1 MAQYATKD
9 ELNELT
15 GLVRTLQGN
24 IKTLDTSVGEL
35 DTLVERINHLAT
47 LKDVTITYITEGD
60 LLQYASDGTWHNIQP
75 SALGI
80 GGGEGGGVVDTSVVK
95 ALIKSE
101 GSKLFISKLYDD
113 VSSGII
119 TFNGGLRSNK
129 MTYLNQGV
137 QIGTFVTGMIGGTGA
152 QIDKDGRGEMTSLIL
167 REFLEVPELRFNK
180 IDVVS
185 GELWNSIAFG
195 TIEDVDLIN
204 QIVTL
209 KLEEGEYSGI
219 HVNDICRGIFH
230 NFDGVNNTE
239 TGTDDCGFDKVQ
251 GFSTAYFTPIEV
263 LDARGKQFRYSL
275 KQGTTQHPCKAM
287 KFAVYG
293 NFTDETRRSSAYATR
308 TYKRYLKGVNTW
320 ALNYTNIASQF
331 GNLNGL
337 TIPGAPN
344 NGQLQGDGAYLTNV
358 YMTGSIIEFT
368 PEQLDQLHGQDAY
381 AVSLSSEFGTVIV
394 DNEFN
399 IIEDYNQTKSL
410 TFAVQAWKGKTE
422 LTYSTVYNEGSYF
435 VEYTPTGVECTMQDG
450 VFKVTKI
457 TNINDMRIDLVINC
471 EGAIS
476 VNRRYNM
483 SYQLEANGLWVT
495 YNDNDATPDRPVG
508 DGTSYGWHRNY
519 TASAIWM
526 STKSSRKVDEGEWG
540 DPNRFR
546 GASVE
551 GSDGQYTVF
560 CYTNSSVQ
568 PPKPTSTQ
576 IPPVDDNY
584 TWYMYPPKRESKE
597 VFTWM
602 IQATVYPDKSLSGW
616 TDPIRLT
623 GETGEDG
630 SDGTKLEFIYQVTSV
645 NEAPDKPDTSQ
656 QDDYIPFGW
665 SDSPQGVSKEK
676 MYEWVSQREKKA
688 AKIGEGVWGEFTQ
701 PVLWS
706 KWGEK
711 GMDGDGYEYIFTRTA
726 DVDRVPQTPSSIQ
739 QNDYIPTIS
748 NGGSKDYNW
757 SDDPKGVN
765 EDYKAEWTCKRVR
778 TDGVWSNFST
788 PALWS
793 NWGEQGLSG
802 GHYQYRWKVSATKPA
817 IPTDT
822 AASGWTTDSEIV
834 PPEGQYVW
842 QIQRFANPD
851 GTLTAWSNLIRLTGA
866 DGEDGKDGNSIEFI
880 YTRNADGKT
889 PSTPASVNQAGHIP
903 SGWSNHPQGVTAS
916 LVYEWVSQRYLD
928 KATQVWGNWST
939 PGIWSRYAERGKD
952 GDGYEYI
959 YKRFSNY
966 VGGDSLGPGGSNYP
980 PANVDSS
987 EYQADDYVP
996 SGWSDNPVGPT
1007 ESIPYEYVW
1016 TRKKENS
1023 KWHAWK
1029 TGALWA
1035 KWSKDGEPGR
1045 PGQDGKPGEPGE
1057 PGKPGSN
1064 GYSITVNGCPSA
1076 IRSSEGF
1083 LQTTNVK
1090 LSAIKVRVD
1099 DSATSSVS
1107 GYWKSYYLNSSGSW
1121 QQINSTSGTTFTSTW
1136 NSSLSTTKF
1145 WFGFTTDSG
1154 DYSSLSP
1161 TSQYKVWS
1169 AEVPVVFDGDV
1180 SDIDETYTIMRDRG
1194 QWRSGVQYYHDKAS
1208 NAIKGQ
1214 DVSSVTNYYLYST
1227 DQSVSYDTTN
1237 WSTNVPTNTY
1247 AQGKLHSY
1255 SKITY
1260 SDGTITK
1267 TIPEVLLTYSNS
1279 RVTSVTQYFAN
1290 STNTSV
1296 PSEGWST
1303 NKPAL
1308 NKDKPYLFRYFTVN
1322 YVNSDSQSTST
1333 NSTKKAI
1340 AKYQNDYTQY
1350 QNYDNLTI
1358 IDYVVYQGNVYLAK
1372 QNNTSQTPSMT
1383 SSYWNISSKQ
1393 EILTVNNLLA
1403 NNAKLGDFN
1412 FSGSVFTSNNG
1423 KLSMNSNTGRFVC
1436 TDVNIT
1442 GSITATSGTFNGT
1455 VNASGGNFSSVKI
1468 NSGQIAGFEISG
1480 NHIGSSATASGSG
1493 GGLSINPD
1501 FIRVGNSTSY
1511 VMIGSDT
1518 VPATVGGAF
1527 TATGRFVNHNYNA
1540 STQYGFDSAN
1550 YGLYVDVAN
1559 GTKNYALYSPNAA
1572 VRAAA
1577 VYGDTLNV
1585 VSITGSTYKLDMSKG
1600 NIIMIRANREYNV
1613 NLPNAHD
1620 VASMFGYKS
1629 LPTYF
1634 AIHVRIMIHPD
1645 TSGVTIS
1652 GYFRP
1657 NNTVNQ
1663 SVYLHPGNS
1672 MGFLVTNYPS
1682 FRWVETDYAGQ

>member
-24 IKTLDTSVGEL
+24 VNTLDTSVGEL

-80 GGGEGGGVVDTSVVK
+80 GGGEGGGVVDTAVVK
-95 ALIKSE
+95 AMIKSE

-137 QIGTFVTGMIGGTGA
+137 QMGTFITGMIGGTGA

-195 TIEDVDLIN
+195 TIEDVDLVN

-293 NFTDETRRSSAYATR
+293 NFTDETRQDSAYSTR
-308 TYKRYLKGVNTW
+308 QYKRYLKKVNTW
-320 ALNYTNIASQF
+320 HINPSKNIASQF
-331 GNLNGL
+331 GLLDGLN
-337 TIPGAPN
+337 IPGAPN
-344 NGQLQGDGAYLTNV
+344 DGNLTGNGAYISNIYLTDAYV
-358 YMTGSIIEFT
+358 QFT
-368 PEQLDQLHGQDAY
+368 PEQAEDLHGQDAY
-381 AVSLSSEFGTVIV
+381 SVSLTRTEGSIIV

-399 IIEDYNQTKSL
+399 IITDYQQRDQF
-410 TFAVQAWKGKTE
+410 TFEVQAWRGKTP
-422 LTYSTVYNEGSYF
+422 LTYNTTVDRDTFFCTWESNGI
-435 VEYTPTGVECTMQDG
+435 EC
-450 VFKVTKI
+450 KVDNGKFTITKI
-457 TNINDMRIDLVINC
+457 TNIHDMKLLIYIHC
-471 EGAIS
+471 EGTAIF
-476 VNRRYNM
+476 NREFNL
-483 SYQLEANGLWVT
+483 SYQLEGNSLWVT

-526 STKSSRKVDEGEWG
+526 STKSARKVDDPDVQWG

-546 GASVE
+546 GASVA
-551 GSDGQYTVF
+551 GKDGQYTVF
-560 CYTNSSVQ
+560 CYTNSSIK
-568 PPKPTSTQ
+568 PPKPTSSQ
-576 IPPVDDNY
+576 IPPADDNY
-584 TWYMYPPKRESKE
+584 TWYMYPPTRESKE

-602 IQATVYPDKSLSGW
+602 IQATVYADKSLSGW

-630 SDGTKLEFIYQVTSV
+630 SDGTKLEFIYKVTGASD
-645 NEAPDKPDTSQ
+645 APDKPDTSQ

-665 SDSPQGVSKEK
+665 SDSPQGVSKDM

-688 AKIGEGVWGEFTQ
+688 AKIGEGVWGEFSE

-802 GHYQYRWKVSATKPA
+802 GHYQYRWKISATKPS
-817 IPTDT
+817 IPTDA
-822 AASGWTTDSEIV
+822 AASGWSTNSELV
-834 PPEGQYVW
+834 PGDGEYVW

-880 YTRNADGKT
+880 YTRNADGSQ

-903 SGWSNHPQGVTAS
+903 SGWTNHPSGVTAS
-916 LVYEWVSQRYLD
+916 LMYEWVSQRYLD
-928 KATQVWGNWST
+928 KSTQVWGNWST
-939 PGIWSRYAERGKD
+939 PGIWSRYSERGKD

-959 YKRFSNY
+959 YRRFSNY
-966 VGGDSLGPGGSNYP
+966 VGGSSLAPGGQYYP

-996 SGWSDNPVGPT
+996 DGYTDNPTGPT
-1007 ESIPYEYVW
+1007 DAIKYEYVW

-1023 KWHAWK
+1023 KWYAWK
-1029 TGALWA
+1029 TGALWS
-1035 KWSKDGEPGR
+1035 KWGDKGDQGN
-1045 PGQDGKPGEPGE
+1045 PGQDGSD
-1057 PGKPGSN
+1057 GSDGAD
-1064 GYSITVNGCPSA
+1064 GYSITMSGAPAS
-1076 IRSSEGF
+1076 IRSSLGY
-1083 LQTTNVK
+1083 LQTTSCT
-1090 LSAIKVRVD
+1090 LRAIK
-1099 DSATSSVS
+1099 T
-1107 GYWKSYYLNSSGSW
+1107 NSSGVTSQAYGYFAVYRYSGSSW
-1121 QQINSTSGTTFTSTW
+1121 NKV
-1136 NSSLSTTKF
+1136 SSSSSNQSSYTASWASDTYATKF
-1145 WFGFTTDSG
+1145 WFGFCTDTTPSPDSQRTVIS
-1154 DYSSLSP
+1154 Y
-1161 TSQYKVWS
+1161 
-1169 AEVPVVFDGDV
+1169 EVPVVYDGTNGADAD
-1180 SDIDETYTIMRDRG
+1180 SSYTIMRDCG
-1194 QWRSGVQYYHDKAS
+1194 YWKSGITYYKAPATTAMNSSEYTKYENYQNMTVIDYVQYA
-1208 NAIKGQ
+1208 G
-1214 DVSSVTNYYLYST
+1214 
-1227 DQSVSYDTTN
+1227 
-1237 WSTNVPTNTY
+1237 NTY
-1247 AQGKLHSY
+1247 LAK
-1255 SKITY
+1255 
-1260 SDGTITK
+1260 
-1267 TIPEVLLTYSNS
+1267 
-1279 RVTSVTQYFAN
+1279 
-1290 STNTSV
+1290 STNT
-1296 PSEGWST
+1296 
-1303 NKPAL
+1303 N
-1308 NKDKPYLFRYFTVN
+1308 
-1322 YVNSDSQSTST
+1322 
-1333 NSTKKAI
+1333 
-1340 AKYQNDYTQY
+1340 
-1350 QNYDNLTI
+1350 
-1358 IDYVVYQGNVYLAK
+1358 
-1372 QNNTSQTPSMT
+1372 QTPSSS
-1383 SSYWNISSKQ
+1383 SSYWQQASKNNT
-1393 EILTVNNLLA
+1393 LTVNNLLA
-1403 NNAKLGDFN
+1403 NNAKLGE
-1412 FSGSVFTSNNG
+1412 FSFSNNIFTSNNG
-1423 KLSMNSNTGRFVC
+1423 VLSMNSNTGAFTC
-1436 TDVNIT
+1436 TNATIT
-1442 GSITATSGTFNGT
+1442 GTVTATSGTFTNGVFT
-1455 VNASGGNFSSVKI
+1455 NCTTTNLTI
-1468 NSGQIAGFEISG
+1468 NSGTLKMSSAINSSLGTPSQAYHITTTTNITGSGFSI
-1480 NHIGSSATASGSG
+1480 SSATSSNDLIRATFGSKVVSVYNSSYSSIRALAAIAIDGYYVSGR
-1493 GGLSINPD
+1493 NT
-1501 FIRVGNSTSY
+1501 V
-1511 VMIGSDT
+1511 T
-1518 VPATVGGAF
+1518 VPLYISAASASDAAIFVDNGAF
-1527 TATGRFVNHNYNA
+1527 
-1540 STQYGFDSAN
+1540 YGW
-1550 YGLYVDVAN
+1550 
-1559 GTKNYALYSPNAA
+1559 
-1572 VRAAA
+1572 
-1577 VYGDTLNV
+1577 
-1585 VSITGSTYKLDMSKG
+1585 
-1600 NIIMIRANREYNV
+1600 
-1613 NLPNAHD
+1613 NLPVLNISA
-1620 VASMFGYKS
+1620 
-1629 LPTYF
+1629 L
-1634 AIHVRIMIHPD
+1634 I
-1645 TSGVTIS
+1645 SGVTFSCVCNVTSS
-1652 GYFRP
+1652 GYTMVLNQGKIGTMVFMSVSNGYTYTIRRVSCAWISSTGAYQSAGTSSTTY
-1657 NNTVNQ
+1657 NDDARIFVRVAYNTWQEYYV
-1663 SVYLHPGNS
+1663 G
-1672 MGFLVTNYPS
+1672 
-1682 FRWVETDYAGQ
+1682 

>member
-24 IKTLDTSVGEL
+24 VNTLDTSVGEL

-80 GGGEGGGVVDTSVVK
+80 GGGEGGGVVDTAVVK
-95 ALIKSE
+95 AMIKSE
-101 GSKLFISKLYDD
+101 GSKLFLSKLYDD
-113 VSSGII
+113 TAAGII

-195 TIEDVDLIN
+195 TIEDVDLVN

-251 GFSTAYFTPIEV
+251 GFTTSYFTPIEV

-275 KQGTTQHPCKAM
+275 KQGTTQHPCKSM

-293 NFTDETRRSSAYATR
+293 NFTDETRQDSAYSTR
-308 TYKRYLKGVNTW
+308 QYKRYLKKVNTW
-320 ALNYTNIASQF
+320 HINPSKNIASQF
-331 GNLNGL
+331 GLLDGLN
-337 TIPGAPN
+337 IPGAPN
-344 NGQLQGDGAYLTNV
+344 DGNLTGNGAYISNIYLTDAYV
-358 YMTGSIIEFT
+358 QFT
-368 PEQLDQLHGQDAY
+368 PEQMEDLHGQDAY
-381 AVSLSSEFGTVIV
+381 SVSLTRTEGSIIV

-399 IIEDYNQTKSL
+399 IITDYQQQEQF
-410 TFAVQAWKGKTE
+410 TFEVQAWRGKTP
-422 LTYSTVYNEGSYF
+422 LTYNTTVDRDTFFCTWESNGI
-435 VEYTPTGVECTMQDG
+435 ECRVDNGKFTI
-450 VFKVTKI
+450 TKI
-457 TNINDMRIDLVINC
+457 TNIHDMKLLIYIHC
-471 EGAIS
+471 EGTAIF
-476 VNRRYNM
+476 NREFNL
-483 SYQLEANGLWVT
+483 SYQLEGNSLWVT

-526 STKSSRKVDEGEWG
+526 STKSARKVDDPDVQWG

-546 GASVE
+546 GASVA
-551 GSDGQYTVF
+551 GKDGQYTVF
-560 CYTNSSVQ
+560 CYTNSSIK
-568 PPKPTSTQ
+568 PPKPTSSQ
-576 IPPVDDNY
+576 IPPADDNY
-584 TWYMYPPKRESKE
+584 TWYMYPPTRESKE

-630 SDGTKLEFIYQVTSV
+630 SDGTKLEFIYKVTSASD
-645 NEAPDKPDTSQ
+645 APDKPDTSQ

-665 SDSPQGVSKEK
+665 SDSPQGVSKDM

-688 AKIGEGVWGEFTQ
+688 AKIGEGVWGEFSE

-802 GHYQYRWKVSATKPA
+802 GHYQYRWKISATKPS
-817 IPTDT
+817 IPTDA
-822 AASGWTTDSEIV
+822 AASGWSTNSELV
-834 PPEGQYVW
+834 PGDGEYVW

-880 YTRNADGKT
+880 YTRNADGSQ

-903 SGWSNHPQGVTAS
+903 SGWTNHPSGVTAS
-916 LVYEWVSQRYLD
+916 LMYEWVSQRYLD
-928 KATQVWGNWST
+928 KSTQKWGDWST
-939 PGIWSRYAERGKD
+939 PGIWSRYSERGKD

-959 YKRFSNY
+959 YRRFSNY
-966 VGGDSLGPGGSNYP
+966 VGGTSLAPGGQYYP

-987 EYQADDYVP
+987 EYQQDDYVP
-996 SGWSDNPVGPT
+996 DGWTDSPTGPT
-1007 ESIPYEYVW
+1007 DAIKYEYVW

-1023 KWHAWK
+1023 KWQAWK
-1029 TGALWA
+1029 TGALWS
-1035 KWSKDGEPGR
+1035 KWGDKGDKGDQGD
-1045 PGQDGKPGEPGE
+1045 PGQDGSD
-1057 PGKPGSN
+1057 GSDGAD
-1064 GYSITVNGCPSA
+1064 GYSITMSGAPAS
-1076 IRSSEGF
+1076 IRSSLGY
-1083 LQTTNVK
+1083 LQTTSCT
-1090 LSAIKVRVD
+1090 LRAIK
-1099 DSATSSVS
+1099 T
-1107 GYWKSYYLNSSGSW
+1107 NSSGVTSQAYGYFAVYRYSGSSW
-1121 QQINSTSGTTFTSTW
+1121 NKV
-1136 NSSLSTTKF
+1136 SSSSSNQSSYTASWASDTYATKF
-1145 WFGFTTDSG
+1145 WFGFCTDTTPSPDSQWTVIS
-1154 DYSSLSP
+1154 YE
-1161 TSQYKVWS
+1161 
-1169 AEVPVVFDGDV
+1169 APVVYDGTNG
-1180 SDIDETYTIMRDRG
+1180 SDADSSYTIMRDCG
-1194 QWRSGVQYYHDKAS
+1194 YWKSGITYYKAPATTAMNSSEYTKYENYQNMTVVDYVQYS
-1208 NAIKGQ
+1208 G
-1214 DVSSVTNYYLYST
+1214 
-1227 DQSVSYDTTN
+1227 
-1237 WSTNVPTNTY
+1237 NTY
-1247 AQGKLHSY
+1247 LAK
-1255 SKITY
+1255 
-1260 SDGTITK
+1260 
-1267 TIPEVLLTYSNS
+1267 
-1279 RVTSVTQYFAN
+1279 
-1290 STNTSV
+1290 STNT
-1296 PSEGWST
+1296 
-1303 NKPAL
+1303 N
-1308 NKDKPYLFRYFTVN
+1308 
-1322 YVNSDSQSTST
+1322 
-1333 NSTKKAI
+1333 
-1340 AKYQNDYTQY
+1340 
-1350 QNYDNLTI
+1350 
-1358 IDYVVYQGNVYLAK
+1358 
-1372 QNNTSQTPSMT
+1372 QTPSSG
-1383 SSYWNISSKQ
+1383 SSYWQQASKNNT
-1393 EILTVNNLLA
+1393 LTVNNLLA
-1403 NNAKLGDFN
+1403 NNAKLGE
-1412 FSGSVFTSNNG
+1412 FSFSNNIFTSNNG

-1540 STQYGFDSAN
+1540 STAYGFDSAN

-1577 VYGDTLNV
+1577 VYGDTINV
-1585 VSITGSTYKLDMSKG
+1585 VNITGSTYKLDMSKG
-1600 NIIMIRANREYNV
+1600 NIIMIRANREYTV
-1613 NLPNAHD
+1613 NLPNANA
-1620 VASMFGYKS
+1620 VASMFGYNS

-1672 MGFLVTNYPS
+1672 IGFLVTNYPS

>member
-137 QIGTFVTGMIGGTGA
+137 QMGTFITGMIGGTGA

-195 TIEDVDLIN
+195 TIEDVDLVN

-251 GFSTAYFTPIEV
+251 GFTTSYFTPIEV

-275 KQGTTQHPCKAM
+275 KQGTTQHPCKSM

-293 NFTDETRRSSAYATR
+293 NFTDETRQDSAYSTR
-308 TYKRYLKGVNTW
+308 QYKRYLKKVNTW
-320 ALNYTNIASQF
+320 HINPSKNIASQF
-331 GNLNGL
+331 GLLDGLN
-337 TIPGAPN
+337 IPGAPN
-344 NGQLQGDGAYLTNV
+344 DGNLTGNGAYISNIYLTDAYV
-358 YMTGSIIEFT
+358 QFT
-368 PEQLDQLHGQDAY
+368 PEQVEDLHGQDAY
-381 AVSLSSEFGTVIV
+381 SVSLTRTEGSIIV

-399 IIEDYNQTKSL
+399 IITDYQQRDQF
-410 TFAVQAWKGKTE
+410 TFEVQAWRGKTP
-422 LTYSTVYNEGSYF
+422 LTYNTTVDRDTFFCTWESNGI
-435 VEYTPTGVECTMQDG
+435 ECRVDNGKFTI
-450 VFKVTKI
+450 TKI
-457 TNINDMRIDLVINC
+457 TNIHDMKLLIYIHC
-471 EGAIS
+471 EGTAIF
-476 VNRRYNM
+476 NREFNL
-483 SYQLEANGLWVT
+483 SYQLEGNSLWVT

-526 STKSSRKVDEGEWG
+526 STKSARKVDDPDVQWG

-546 GASVE
+546 GASVA
-551 GSDGQYTVF
+551 GKDGQYTVF
-560 CYTNSSVQ
+560 CYTNSSIK
-568 PPKPTSTQ
+568 PPKPTSSQ

-584 TWYMYPPKRESKE
+584 TWYMYPPTRESKE

-602 IQATVYPDKSLSGW
+602 IQATVYADKSLSGW

-630 SDGTKLEFIYQVTSV
+630 SDGTKLEFIYKVTSASD
-645 NEAPDKPDTSQ
+645 APDKPDTSQ

-665 SDSPQGVSKEK
+665 SDSPQGVSKDM

-688 AKIGEGVWGEFTQ
+688 AKIGEGVWGEFSE

-802 GHYQYRWKVSATKPA
+802 GHYQYRWKISATKPS
-817 IPTDT
+817 IPTD
-822 AASGWTTDSEIV
+822 AAALGWSTNSELV
-834 PPEGQYVW
+834 PGDGEYVW

-880 YTRNADGKT
+880 YTRNADGSQ

-903 SGWSNHPQGVTAS
+903 SGWTNHPSGVTAS
-916 LVYEWVSQRYLD
+916 LMYEWVSQRYLD
-928 KATQVWGNWST
+928 KSTQKWGNWST
-939 PGIWSRYAERGKD
+939 PGIWSRYSERGKD

-959 YKRFSNY
+959 YRRFSNY
-966 VGGDSLGPGGSNYP
+966 VGGSSLAPGGQYYP

-996 SGWSDNPVGPT
+996 DGYTDNPTGPT
-1007 ESIPYEYVW
+1007 DAIKYEYVW
-1016 TRKKENS
+1016 IRKKENS
-1023 KWHAWK
+1023 KWQAWK
-1029 TGALWA
+1029 TGALWS
-1035 KWSKDGEPGR
+1035 KWGDKGDQGD
-1045 PGQDGKPGEPGE
+1045 PGQDGSD
-1057 PGKPGSN
+1057 GSDGAD
-1064 GYSITVNGCPSA
+1064 GYSITMSGAPAS
-1076 IRSSEGF
+1076 IRSSLGY
-1083 LQTTNVK
+1083 LQTTSCT
-1090 LSAIKVRVD
+1090 LRAIK
-1099 DSATSSVS
+1099 T
-1107 GYWKSYYLNSSGSW
+1107 NSSGVTSQAYGYFAVYRYSGSSW
-1121 QQINSTSGTTFTSTW
+1121 NKV
-1136 NSSLSTTKF
+1136 SSSSSNQSSYTASWASDTYATKF
-1145 WFGFTTDSG
+1145 WFGFCTDTTPSPDSQWTVIS
-1154 DYSSLSP
+1154 YE
-1161 TSQYKVWS
+1161 
-1169 AEVPVVFDGDV
+1169 APVVYDGTNG
-1180 SDIDETYTIMRDRG
+1180 SDADSSYTIMRDCG
-1194 QWRSGVQYYHDKAS
+1194 YWKTGVTYYKAPATTAMNSSEYTKYENYQNMTVVDYVQY
-1208 NAIKGQ
+1208 NG
-1214 DVSSVTNYYLYST
+1214 
-1227 DQSVSYDTTN
+1227 
-1237 WSTNVPTNTY
+1237 NT
-1247 AQGKLHSY
+1247 
-1255 SKITY
+1255 
-1260 SDGTITK
+1260 
-1267 TIPEVLLTYSNS
+1267 
-1279 RVTSVTQYFAN
+1279 
-1290 STNTSV
+1290 
-1296 PSEGWST
+1296 
-1303 NKPAL
+1303 
-1308 NKDKPYLFRYFTVN
+1308 
-1322 YVNSDSQSTST
+1322 
-1333 NSTKKAI
+1333 
-1340 AKYQNDYTQY
+1340 
-1350 QNYDNLTI
+1350 
-1358 IDYVVYQGNVYLAK
+1358 YLAK
-1372 QNNTSQTPSMT
+1372 QNNTNQTPSSS
-1383 SSYWNISSKQ
+1383 SSYWQQASKNNT
-1393 EILTVNNLLA
+1393 LTVNNLLA
-1403 NNAKLGDFN
+1403 NNAKLGE
-1412 FSGSVFTSNNG
+1412 FSFSNNVFTSSNG

-1540 STQYGFDSAN
+1540 STAYGFDSAN

-1577 VYGDTLNV
+1577 VYGDTINV
-1585 VSITGSTYKLDMSKG
+1585 VNITGSTYKLDMSKG
-1600 NIIMIRANREYNV
+1600 NIIMIRANREYTV
-1613 NLPNAHD
+1613 NLPNANA
-1620 VASMFGYKS
+1620 VASMFGYNS

>member
-24 IKTLDTSVGEL
+24 VQTLDTSVGEL

-75 SALGI
+75 SALSI

-195 TIEDVDLIN
+195 TIEDVDLVN

-251 GFSTAYFTPIEV
+251 GFTTAYFTPTEV

-275 KQGTTQHPCKAM
+275 KQGATQHPCKAM

-293 NFTDETRRSSAYATR
+293 NFTDETRQDSAYSTR
-308 TYKRYLKGVNTW
+308 QYKRYLKKVNTW
-320 ALNYTNIASQF
+320 HINPSKNIASQF
-331 GNLNGL
+331 GLLDGLN
-337 TIPGAPN
+337 IPGAPN
-344 NGQLQGDGAYLTNV
+344 DGNLTGNGAYISNIYLTDAYV
-358 YMTGSIIEFT
+358 QFT
-368 PEQLDQLHGQDAY
+368 PEQVDDLHGQDAY
-381 AVSLSSEFGTVIV
+381 SVSLSRTEGSIIV

-399 IIEDYNQTKSL
+399 IITDYQQRDQF
-410 TFAVQAWKGKTE
+410 TFEVQAWRGKTP
-422 LTYSTVYNEGSYF
+422 LTYNTTVDRDTFFCTWESNGIEC
-435 VEYTPTGVECTMQDG
+435 GVDNGKFTI
-450 VFKVTKI
+450 TKI
-457 TNINDMRIDLVINC
+457 TNIHDMKLLIYIHC
-471 EGAIS
+471 EGTAIF
-476 VNRRYNM
+476 NREFNL
-483 SYQLEANGLWVT
+483 SYQLESNSLWVT

-526 STKSSRKVDEGEWG
+526 STKSARKVDDPDVQWG

-546 GASVE
+546 GASVA
-551 GSDGQYTVF
+551 GKDGQYTAF
-560 CYTNSSVQ
+560 CYTNSSVK
-568 PPKPTSTQ
+568 PPKPTSSQ
-576 IPPVDDNY
+576 IPPADDNY
-584 TWYMYPPKRESKE
+584 TWYMYPPTRESKE

-602 IQATVYPDKSLSGW
+602 IQATVYADKSLSGW

-630 SDGTKLEFIYQVTSV
+630 ADGTKLEFIYKVTSASD
-645 NEAPDKPDTSQ
+645 APDKPDTSQ

-688 AKIGEGVWGEFTQ
+688 AKIGEGVWGEFSE

-802 GHYQYRWKVSATKPA
+802 GHYQYRWKISATKPS
-817 IPTDT
+817 IPTDA
-822 AASGWTTDSEIV
+822 AASGWSTNSELV
-834 PPEGQYVW
+834 PRDGEYVW

-880 YTRNADGKT
+880 YTRNADGSQ

-903 SGWSNHPQGVTAS
+903 SGWTNHPSGVTAS
-916 LVYEWVSQRYLD
+916 LMYEWVSQRYLD
-928 KATQVWGNWST
+928 KSTQKWGNWST
-939 PGIWSRYAERGKD
+939 PGIWSRYSERGKD

-959 YKRFSNY
+959 YRRFSNY
-966 VGGDSLGPGGSNYP
+966 VGGTSLAPGGQYYP

-996 SGWSDNPVGPT
+996 SGWDDNPVGPT

-1029 TGALWA
+1029 TGALWS
-1035 KWSKDGEPGR
+1035 KWGEKGDQGD
-1045 PGQDGKPGEPGE
+1045 PGQDGSD
-1057 PGKPGSN
+1057 GSDGVD
-1064 GYSITVNGCPSA
+1064 GYSITMSGAPAS
-1076 IRSSEGF
+1076 IRSSLGH
-1083 LQTTNVK
+1083 LQTTSCT
-1090 LSAIKVRVD
+1090 LRAIK
-1099 DSATSSVS
+1099 T
-1107 GYWKSYYLNSSGSW
+1107 NSSGVTSQVYGYFAVYRYSGSSW
-1121 QQINSTSGTTFTSTW
+1121 NKVSSSGPHQTSYTANWASDTYA
-1136 NSSLSTTKF
+1136 TKF
-1145 WFGFTTDSG
+1145 WFGFCTDIAPAP
-1154 DYSSLSP
+1154 D
-1161 TSQYKVWS
+1161 SQWTLISYE
-1169 AEVPVVFDGDV
+1169 APVVYDGTNG
-1180 SDIDETYTIMRDRG
+1180 SDADSSYTIMRDCG
-1194 QWRSGVQYYHDKAS
+1194 YWKSGITYYKAPATTAMNSSEYTKYENYQNMTVIDYVQYS
-1208 NAIKGQ
+1208 G
-1214 DVSSVTNYYLYST
+1214 
-1227 DQSVSYDTTN
+1227 
-1237 WSTNVPTNTY
+1237 NTY
-1247 AQGKLHSY
+1247 LAK
-1255 SKITY
+1255 
-1260 SDGTITK
+1260 
-1267 TIPEVLLTYSNS
+1267 
-1279 RVTSVTQYFAN
+1279 
-1290 STNTSV
+1290 STNT
-1296 PSEGWST
+1296 
-1303 NKPAL
+1303 N
-1308 NKDKPYLFRYFTVN
+1308 
-1322 YVNSDSQSTST
+1322 
-1333 NSTKKAI
+1333 
-1340 AKYQNDYTQY
+1340 
-1350 QNYDNLTI
+1350 
-1358 IDYVVYQGNVYLAK
+1358 
-1372 QNNTSQTPSMT
+1372 QTPSSS
-1383 SSYWNISSKQ
+1383 SSYWQQASKNNT
-1393 EILTVNNLLA
+1393 LTVNNLLA
-1403 NNAKLGDFN
+1403 NNAKLGE
-1412 FSGSVFTSNNG
+1412 FSFSNNIFTSNNG

-1455 VNASGGNFSSVKI
+1455 VNASGGNFNSVKI

-1540 STQYGFDSAN
+1540 STAYGFDSAN

-1577 VYGDTLNV
+1577 VYGDTINV
-1585 VSITGSTYKLDMSKG
+1585 VNITGSTYKLDMSKG
-1600 NIIMIRANREYNV
+1600 NIIMIKANRTYTV
-1613 NLPNAHD
+1613 NLPNANA
-1620 VASMFGYKS
+1620 VANMFGYNR

-1634 AIHVRIMIHPD
+1634 AIYVRIMIHPAA
-1645 TSGVTIS
+1645 SGVTIS

-1657 NNTVNQ
+1657 NNTANQ

-1672 MGFLVTNYPS
+1672 MGFLVTNYPN

>member
-137 QIGTFVTGMIGGTGA
+137 QMGTFITGMIGGTGA

-195 TIEDVDLIN
+195 TIEDVDLVN

-209 KLEEGEYSGI
+209 KLEDGEYSGI

-251 GFSTAYFTPIEV
+251 GFTTSYFTPIEV

-275 KQGTTQHPCKAM
+275 KQGTTQHPCKSM

-293 NFTDETRRSSAYATR
+293 NFTDETRQDSAYSTR
-308 TYKRYLKGVNTW
+308 QYKRYLKKVNTW
-320 ALNYTNIASQF
+320 HINPAKNIASQF
-331 GNLNGL
+331 GLLDGLN
-337 TIPGAPN
+337 IPGAPN
-344 NGQLQGDGAYLTNV
+344 DGNLTGNGAYISNIYLTDAYV
-358 YMTGSIIEFT
+358 QFT
-368 PEQLDQLHGQDAY
+368 PEQVEDLHGQDAY
-381 AVSLSSEFGTVIV
+381 SVSLTRTEGSIIV

-399 IIEDYNQTKSL
+399 IITDYQQRDQF
-410 TFAVQAWKGKTE
+410 TFEVQAWRGKTP
-422 LTYSTVYNEGSYF
+422 LTYNTTVDRDTFFCTWESNGI
-435 VEYTPTGVECTMQDG
+435 ECRVDNGKFTI
-450 VFKVTKI
+450 TKI
-457 TNINDMRIDLVINC
+457 TNIHDMKLLIYIHC
-471 EGAIS
+471 EGTAIF
-476 VNRRYNM
+476 NREFNL
-483 SYQLEANGLWVT
+483 SYQLEGNSLWVT

-519 TASAIWM
+519 TTSAIWM
-526 STKSSRKVDEGEWG
+526 STKSARKVDDPDVQWG
-540 DPNRFR
+540 DPNRFS
-546 GASVE
+546 GASVA
-551 GSDGQYTVF
+551 GKDGQYTVF
-560 CYTNSSVQ
+560 CYTNSSIK
-568 PPKPTSTQ
+568 PPKPTSSQ
-576 IPPVDDNY
+576 IPPADDNY
-584 TWYMYPPKRESKE
+584 TWYMYPPTRESKE

-602 IQATVYPDKSLSGW
+602 IQATVYADKSLSGW

-630 SDGTKLEFIYQVTSV
+630 SDGTKLEFIYKVTSASD
-645 NEAPDKPDTSQ
+645 APDKPDTSQ

-665 SDSPQGVSKEK
+665 SDSPQGVSKDM

-688 AKIGEGVWGEFTQ
+688 AKIGEGVWGEFSQ

-802 GHYQYRWKVSATKPA
+802 GHYQYRWKISATRPS
-817 IPTDT
+817 IPTDA
-822 AASGWTTDSEIV
+822 AASGWSTNSELV
-834 PPEGQYVW
+834 PGDGEYVW

-880 YTRNADGKT
+880 YTRNADGSQ

-903 SGWSNHPQGVTAS
+903 SGWTNHPSGVTAS
-916 LVYEWVSQRYLD
+916 LMYEWVSQRYLD
-928 KATQVWGNWST
+928 KSTQVWGNWST
-939 PGIWSRYAERGKD
+939 PGIWSRYSERGKD

-959 YKRFSNY
+959 YRRYSTY
-966 VGGDSLGPGGSNYP
+966 IGGSSLAPGGANYP

-987 EYQADDYVP
+987 EYQQDDYVP
-996 SGWSDNPVGPT
+996 DGWTDNPTGPT
-1007 ESIPYEYVW
+1007 DAIKYEYVW
-1016 TRKKENS
+1016 IRKKENS
-1023 KWHAWK
+1023 KWQAWK
-1029 TGALWA
+1029 TGALWS
-1035 KWSKDGEPGR
+1035 KWGDKGDQGD
-1045 PGQDGKPGEPGE
+1045 PGQDGSD
-1057 PGKPGSN
+1057 GSDGAD
-1064 GYSITVNGCPSA
+1064 GYSITMSGAPAS
-1076 IRSSEGF
+1076 IRSSLGY
-1083 LQTTNVK
+1083 LQTTSCT
-1090 LSAIKVRVD
+1090 LRAIK
-1099 DSATSSVS
+1099 T
-1107 GYWKSYYLNSSGSW
+1107 NSSGVTSQAYGYFAVYRYSGSSW
-1121 QQINSTSGTTFTSTW
+1121 NKV
-1136 NSSLSTTKF
+1136 SSSSSNQSSYTASWASDTYATKF
-1145 WFGFTTDSG
+1145 WFGFCTDTTPSPDSQWTVIS
-1154 DYSSLSP
+1154 YE
-1161 TSQYKVWS
+1161 
-1169 AEVPVVFDGDV
+1169 APVVYDGTNG
-1180 SDIDETYTIMRDRG
+1180 SDADSSYTIMRDCG
-1194 QWRSGVQYYHDKAS
+1194 YWKSGVTYYKAPATTAMNSSEYTKYENYQNMTVVDYVQYS
-1208 NAIKGQ
+1208 G
-1214 DVSSVTNYYLYST
+1214 
-1227 DQSVSYDTTN
+1227 
-1237 WSTNVPTNTY
+1237 NTY
-1247 AQGKLHSY
+1247 LAK
-1255 SKITY
+1255 
-1260 SDGTITK
+1260 
-1267 TIPEVLLTYSNS
+1267 
-1279 RVTSVTQYFAN
+1279 
-1290 STNTSV
+1290 STNT
-1296 PSEGWST
+1296 
-1303 NKPAL
+1303 N
-1308 NKDKPYLFRYFTVN
+1308 
-1322 YVNSDSQSTST
+1322 
-1333 NSTKKAI
+1333 
-1340 AKYQNDYTQY
+1340 
-1350 QNYDNLTI
+1350 
-1358 IDYVVYQGNVYLAK
+1358 
-1372 QNNTSQTPSMT
+1372 QTPSSG
-1383 SSYWNISSKQ
+1383 SSYWQQASKNNT
-1393 EILTVNNLLA
+1393 LTVNNLLA

-1527 TATGRFVNHNYNA
+1527 TATGRFVNHNHNA
-1540 STQYGFDSAN
+1540 STAYGFDSAN

-1577 VYGDTLNV
+1577 VYGDTINV
-1585 VSITGSTYKLDMSKG
+1585 VNITGSTYKLDMSKG
-1600 NIIMIRANREYNV
+1600 NIIMIRANREYTV
-1613 NLPNAHD
+1613 NLPNANA
-1620 VASMFGYKS
+1620 VASMFGYNS

-1652 GYFRP
+1652 GYFRS